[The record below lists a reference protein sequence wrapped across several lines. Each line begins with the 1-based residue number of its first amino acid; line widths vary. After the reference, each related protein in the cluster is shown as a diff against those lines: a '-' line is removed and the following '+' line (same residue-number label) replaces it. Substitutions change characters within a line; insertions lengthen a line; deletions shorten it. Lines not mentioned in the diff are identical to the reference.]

1 MTSQLYIARGT
12 GNRKQIKS
20 TARLRSAGSL
30 VLLVWLVVQASGQVG
45 KLTGSQAQ
53 TPAAQEKAADPLGR
67 STPRGTF
74 TGFVRAVHRHDFVSA
89 ARFMQVTAKQEPN
102 AEALAR
108 ELSQLLDRYFT
119 ETLTRVSDSPAG
131 EVDDGLPLDRERL
144 GPLEIGDKK
153 FDITLVR
160 IDDPESGLIWLIS
173 SDTLAQVPAMYG
185 AMGKTWIE
193 RLMPEGSLNHR
204 FLGISVAQWGA
215 WGMSIGIPFLL
226 FWMLSRL
233 LLLVIRRMPGDL
245 LRRKLVESWFVSIRW
260 PSIFVS
266 TLTIHIVSV
275 YFLGF
280 SLTFRVIYVRS
291 LSVLLILSLTW
302 LLRRMLA
309 ILLERVRF
317 SMRLR
322 GQAGTASLILLGQRV
337 INVLIILVAIFLI
350 LTITGVD
357 TKTALA
363 GVGIGG
369 VAVAFGAQKTVEN
382 LLGGVFLLT
391 DKVLAVG
398 DSCCIS
404 NRVGT
409 VEDITLRSV
418 RLRTPEQSLLSIPA
432 GVLSQANIENFATRG
447 KILAQGNLRLRY
459 GTTAEQLRSVL
470 DGVHKL
476 LVENPKIEPQTARI
490 RLVAFGERAIELE
503 FFAYAL
509 TSDYLQFL
517 CVREDLLL
525 QIAAVV
531 ESSGSGFAMPT
542 QFIYLESKSDADG
555 KVDES
560 SAPPDLY
567 VSQRGADAKSVV
579 KAPAKTGELVAKGG
593 SKIRQAS

>member
-1 MTSQLYIARGT
+1 MTFQLYIARGT
-12 GNRKQIKS
+12 GNCKQIKS

-30 VLLVWLVVQASGQVG
+30 VLLVWLLVQASGQVG
-45 KLTGSQAQ
+45 NLTGSRAP
-53 TPAAQEKAADPLGR
+53 TPAAQEKAADQLGR
-67 STPRGTF
+67 STPRGMF

-89 ARFMQVTAKQEPN
+89 ARFMQVTAKQKPN

-108 ELSQLLDRYFT
+108 ELSQLMDRYFT
-119 ETLTRVSDSPAG
+119 EALARVSDSPAG

-153 FDITLVR
+153 FDIILVR

-185 AMGKTWIE
+185 SMEKTWIE

-204 FLGISVAQWGA
+204 FLGIPVAQFGA

-233 LLLVIRRMPGDL
+233 LLLLIRRMPGDL

-266 TLTIHIVSV
+266 TLAIHIVVSV

-280 SLTFRVIYVRS
+280 SLTFRVIYVRF

-309 ILLERVRF
+309 ILLERVRV
-317 SMRLR
+317 SMKLR
-322 GQAGTASLILLGQRV
+322 GQSGTASLILLGQRV
-337 INVLIILVAIFLI
+337 INVLIILVATFLI

-391 DKVLAVG
+391 DKVLAIG

-404 NRVGT
+404 NRFGT

-418 RLRTPEQSLLSIPA
+418 RLRTLEQSLLSIPA

-447 KILAQGNLRLRY
+447 KILLQGNLRLRY

-470 DGVHKL
+470 AGVHKL
-476 LVENPKIEPQTARI
+476 LVENPKLEPGTARVQ
-490 RLVAFGERAIELE
+490 LVAFGERAIELE
-503 FFAYAL
+503 LCAYVL

-517 CVREDLLL
+517 CVREELLL
-525 QIAAVV
+525 EVSAVV

-542 QFIYLESKSDADG
+542 QFIYLESRSDAG
-555 KVDES
+555 GTVGGS
-560 SAPPDLY
+560 LAPAELY
-567 VSQRGADAKSVV
+567 VSQRSADGS
-579 KAPAKTGELVAKGG
+579 VAKVTD
-593 SKIRQAS
+593 KRAS